1 LQNITTERDQYQ
13 NLLHDSIQRVDHLR
27 NQFNDSGNQNLR
39 LQRLLDESR
48 TQAER
53 ITQMHTDALNNE
65 MEARREYWQL
75 AQNRQECIGE
85 LLRENFVYRLL
96 IQRKDTQIAEHRR
109 NAHRLTVRY
118 NNDTEHWRRRHIGC
132 VRQAQN
138 WKGQYRNSQNQV
150 QARDQNILNLQG
162 QILALQNNPP
172 NIQHIGM
179 AGYLPLKFHGLA
191 GEDPADYIRDL
202 RQWCEASPNHDP
214 NAGHQHRIRIDGF
227 FESGLLDYAKDWYET
242 EIKGRN
248 WELQNISDNT
258 GLANIG
264 AINGLANNNALRAIN
279 ANQFRGGALHTR
291 NTVPAD
297 NNAIANPIVPEH

>member
-1 LQNITTERDQYQ
+1 MQNSANVIDVIRGSLNTIWVTLQNITTERDQYQ

-65 MEARREYWQL
+65 MEAHREYWQL
-75 AQNRQECIGE
+75 AQNRQERIGE

-118 NNDTEHWRRRHIGC
+118 NNDTERWRRRHIGC

-172 NIQHIGM
+172 NIQCIGM
-179 AGYLPLKFHGLA
+179 AGYPPPKFYGTA
-191 GEDPADYIRDL
+191 GEDSADYIRDL
-202 RQWCEASPNHDP
+202 CQ
-214 NAGHQHRIRIDGF
+214 
-227 FESGLLDYAKDWYET
+227 
-242 EIKGRN
+242 
-248 WELQNISDNT
+248 
-258 GLANIG
+258 
-264 AINGLANNNALRAIN
+264 
-279 ANQFRGGALHTR
+279 
-291 NTVPAD
+291 
-297 NNAIANPIVPEH
+297 

>member
-1 LQNITTERDQYQ
+1 MQNITTERDQYQ

-48 TQAER
+48 TEAER

-75 AQNRQECIGE
+75 AQNRQERIGE

-96 IQRKDTQIAEHRR
+96 IQHKDTQIAEHRR

-118 NNDTEHWRRRHIGC
+118 NNDTERWRRRHIGC

-150 QARDQNILNLQG
+150 
-162 QILALQNNPP
+162 
-172 NIQHIGM
+172 
-179 AGYLPLKFHGLA
+179 
-191 GEDPADYIRDL
+191 
-202 RQWCEASPNHDP
+202 
-214 NAGHQHRIRIDGF
+214 
-227 FESGLLDYAKDWYET
+227 
-242 EIKGRN
+242 
-248 WELQNISDNT
+248 
-258 GLANIG
+258 
-264 AINGLANNNALRAIN
+264 
-279 ANQFRGGALHTR
+279 
-291 NTVPAD
+291 
-297 NNAIANPIVPEH
+297 